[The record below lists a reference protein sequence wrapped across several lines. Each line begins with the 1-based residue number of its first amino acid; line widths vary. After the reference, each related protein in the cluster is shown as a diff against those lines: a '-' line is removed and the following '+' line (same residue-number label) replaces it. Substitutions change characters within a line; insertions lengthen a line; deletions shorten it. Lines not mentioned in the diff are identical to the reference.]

1 MYDRS
6 VEYISG
12 GSNVPEIREFF
23 WKWRRH
29 HYPQTEASVGQ
40 WFQNLLRHTET
51 GMSNLGVFG
60 ETVVEEFQKGNKRK
74 ADGQGGADKAEAAA
88 PGAFGGRSGGG
99 GLRGE
104 GKDGKNAD
112 EKPS

>member
-1 MYDRS
+1 FGKPFVGALVLSMYDRS

-60 ETVVEEFQKGNKRK
+60 ETVLEELLPQGLTSLKQKGERGAAK
-74 ADGQGGADKAEAAA
+74 DGLPNGSM
-88 PGAFGGRSGGG
+88 RLGGG
-99 GLRGE
+99 G
-104 GKDGKNAD
+104 
-112 EKPS
+112 